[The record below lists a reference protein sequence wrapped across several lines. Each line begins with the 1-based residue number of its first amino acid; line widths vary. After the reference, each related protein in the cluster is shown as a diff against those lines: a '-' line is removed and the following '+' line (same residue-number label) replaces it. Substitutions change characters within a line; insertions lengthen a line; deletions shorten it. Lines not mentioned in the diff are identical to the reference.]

1 MQQSGIRMNRRPCGE
16 RGFSLV
22 EAIVAIAVLSIG
34 VLSLARMIPFATRTD
49 YGART
54 DSTATFIAMRQM
66 EQILAQPW
74 NLSAPCGGTAAP
86 CFTDAQDDAGTSV
99 VVNLACTCAT
109 IPCGP
114 PSATPPG
121 TAGGPL
127 TAAGTINFTAAAVPG
142 YQRFYTINN
151 VAGTGSVKVNQG
163 QYDVRWHITCSRYGP
178 PGGTWNGAGIYNIVV
193 AARPVGTVPGMIA
206 IPAHVRS
213 VKMK

>member
-1 MQQSGIRMNRRPCGE
+1 MQRPGIRDNRLRRSE

-22 EAIVAIAVLSIG
+22 EAIIAIAVLSVG

-74 NLSAPCGGTAAP
+74 SLFSPCGATPAP

-109 IPCGP
+109 TPC
-114 PSATPPG
+114 SG
-121 TAGGPL
+121 TAGAPL
-127 TAAGTINFTAAAVPG
+127 TGIGLIDFSAAAVAG
-142 YQRFYTINN
+142 YRRIYTINN
-151 VAGTGSVKVNQG
+151 VASGGAVKVNQG
-163 QYDVRWHITCSRYGP
+163 QYDVRWNITCNLYGE
-178 PGGTWNGAGIYNIVV
+178 GGAWNGAGLYNITV
-193 AARPVGTVPGMIA
+193 AARPLGAGTSQGMIS
-206 IPAHVRS
+206 IPAHVRA
-213 VKMK
+213 VKME